1 MGENDLT
8 PITKTGEVLPP
19 SQRVMRT
26 IYRQGWLNVWEGS
39 VRSSKTLTSTIAWL
53 YYLSKSD
60 DTYFLM
66 TGKSLGS
73 LMRNVWDGDMG
84 IRKMCPDAY
93 IRSGHTAM
101 TLYIPT
107 PKGTKICYCF
117 GGGNASSHEV
127 LVGVT
132 VGGWYADEISEHHP
146 RFIEEAFNRTVV
158 STDRRHFWTMNPQ
171 NPKHFIYTDYLDKF
185 DKWTKEERKAAGG
198 YYWHHFTLED
208 NPALSSDAIAA
219 LKLQYSGYAYQ
230 RYILGLRVVAEGLV
244 YGDLGT
250 KVFQNIDIKDY
261 DIKYAAIDFG
271 TTHATVFYF
280 GGMKRVKDAN
290 GQSTVDKKQWAI
302 CVGYFD
308 QHSGKDTS
316 DYADDFIKVCTENG
330 LDYHRMQTAIDPAA
344 GPLKNSFRNKGIP
357 CFDAKNDVLPGIL
370 YVTKYLKQGNLIF
383 NSTLKNLSRQMGTYH
398 WDEKATER
406 GEDKVIKED
415 DDCVDAMRY
424 FVYTHMRYLV
434 G

>member
-1 MGENDLT
+1 MGTNDLT
-8 PITKTGEVLPP
+8 EQMGDKGMIVPSDRVIKTIFL
-19 SQRVMRT
+19 T
-26 IYRQGWLNVWEGS
+26 GWLNVWEGS
-39 VRSSKTLTSTIAWL
+39 VRSSKTLTSTMAWL
-53 YYLSKSD
+53 LYLSESD

-84 IRKMCPDAY
+84 LHKLCPGAF
-93 IRSGHTAM
+93 IRSGHTAV

-158 STDRRHFWTMNPQ
+158 SSDRRHFWTMNPQ
-171 NPKHFIYTDYLDKF
+171 NPKHFIYTDYLDKY
-185 DKWTKEERKAAGG
+185 DKWTPEERRKAGG

-208 NPALSSDAIAA
+208 NPALSSSTIES
-219 LKLQYSGYAYQ
+219 LKMQYSGYAYQ

-250 KVFQNIDIKDY
+250 KVFHDINPNDY
-261 DIKYAAIDFG
+261 DCRYAAIDFG
-271 TTHATVFYF
+271 TTHATVFYI
-280 GGMKRVKDAN
+280 GGPKRTIDGK
-290 GQSTVDKKQWAI
+290 GRPSIDKTHWAI
-302 CVGYFD
+302 CYEYYD
-308 QHSGKDTS
+308 IHSGKDTT
-316 DYADDFIKVCTENG
+316 DYVNDFVSLCEKNG
-330 LDYHRMQTAIDPAA
+330 LDPRRMQIAIDPAA
-344 GPLKNSFRNKGIP
+344 GPLKMSFHKAGIP
-357 CFDAKNDVLPGIL
+357 AFDAKNDVIPGIL
-370 YVTKYLKQGNLIF
+370 YATKYLKQGNLIF
-383 NSTLKNLSRQMGTYH
+383 NTTCRNLSREMGTYH

-415 DDCVDAMRY
+415 DDAADAMRY
-424 FVYTHMRYLV
+424 FSHSHVRYMV